1 MGLTGA
7 AAVPAEGD
15 PADLAEQ
22 LRRERE
28 TVAQLRA
35 QVDRMVHERTSALD
49 ERTRILLDVD
59 REEEFLYVCVCS
71 RPCRSASSGAD
82 VCCCCS
88 GAGSTGSRSRSR
100 RSPWRRGVAAR
111 ARRDWASAD

>member
-7 AAVPAEGD
+7 AAVPTEGGGD

-35 QVDRMVHERTSALD
+35 QVDRMAHERTSALD

-59 REEEFLYVCVCS
+59 REEEFLYVCVCAPVS
-71 RPCRSASSGAD
+71 ER
-82 VCCCCS
+82 VV
-88 GAGSTGSRSRSR
+88 
-100 RSPWRRGVAAR
+100 RG
-111 ARRDWASAD
+111 